1 SYPKYLDLKVSDQN
15 SSIRHMVASVGT
27 SLKRNKNLRH
37 ILINEGLFEGI
48 ISTTKDLIQPI
59 LEGIII
65 SSGIIIIAQYN
76 AEDNLNIVLG
86 FVYGVLHIFS
96 AVASRRS
103 HQLQKWKPSVFWLN
117 LFMIVLTITLA
128 IFGIAVHYI
137 VLTIFLFL
145 LMRIVQ
151 NYRKPLYVDQL
162 DEYMQKNERA
172 TILSI
177 GSQLKSLIIIIIAP
191 VVGYISDLYGINIA
205 MVFLSILVLL
215 TLPVTLVGHA
225 KTQIKNGTH

>member
-1 SYPKYLDLKVSDQN
+1 
-15 SSIRHMVASVGT
+15 M
-27 SLKRNKNLRH
+27 
-37 ILINEGLFEGI
+37 
-48 ISTTKDLIQPI
+48 
-59 LEGIII
+59 
-65 SSGIIIIAQYN
+65 
-76 AEDNLNIVLG
+76 
-86 FVYGVLHIFS
+86 HIFS